1 MRRHDSHEAP
11 PSRAEFRWRHRTGS
25 PCKIAGASWHG
36 ACSSIDPGSGKQKC
50 YRRVVV
56 AEKIRRQI
64 EWSIADLVSVA
75 DLYTELLSTTRRRS
89 SPMARETQFSPI
101 HEATIKVRTTTNPG
115 LPTLAVKRSTVFW
128 SGLAR

>member
-56 AEKIRRQI
+56 AEKISRQI

-75 DLYTELLSTTRRRS
+75 DLYTELLSTTRQRPVVTLSRRAALRHALIAIVVPWLYS
-89 SPMARETQFSPI
+89 I
-101 HEATIKVRTTTNPG
+101 
-115 LPTLAVKRSTVFW
+115 RSQRLRVMF
-128 SGLAR
+128 